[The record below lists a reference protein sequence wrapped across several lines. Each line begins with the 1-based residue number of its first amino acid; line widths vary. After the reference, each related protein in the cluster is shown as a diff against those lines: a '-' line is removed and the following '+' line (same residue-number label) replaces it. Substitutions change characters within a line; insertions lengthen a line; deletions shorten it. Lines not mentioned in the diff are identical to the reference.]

1 MNSLLINVGKK
12 SKKASFIKLDTKK
25 KNKVLKDYLLLNLK
39 LYFDKF
45 EVNKVL
51 NKASACAK
59 YAQRF
64 LNLKRGSLFVFGNQA
79 QASGE
84 GVG

>member
-1 MNSLLINVGKK
+1 MEYLY
-12 SKKASFIKLDTKK
+12 KL
-25 KNKVLKDYLLLNLK
+25 
-39 LYFDKF
+39 

-64 LNLKRGSLFVFGNQA
+64 LNLKRGSLFFFGNQA
-79 QASGE
+79 KASGE

>member
-1 MNSLLINVGKK
+1 MKNASLI
-12 SKKASFIKLDTKK
+12 IKLSND
-25 KNKVLKDYLLLNLK
+25 LH
-39 LYFDKF
+39 KF

-79 QASGE
+79 QALGE
-84 GVG
+84 GAG

>member
-1 MNSLLINVGKK
+1 MKNALSI
-12 SKKASFIKLDTKK
+12 IKVSND
-25 KNKVLKDYLLLNLK
+25 
-39 LYFDKF
+39 LYEF

-84 GVG
+84 GAG

>member
-1 MNSLLINVGKK
+1 MKN
-12 SKKASFIKLDTKK
+12 ASSIIKLQNDPH
-25 KNKVLKDYLLLNLK
+25 
-39 LYFDKF
+39 KF
-45 EVNKVL
+45 EANKVL

-84 GVG
+84 GAG

>member
-1 MNSLLINVGKK
+1 MKN
-12 SKKASFIKLDTKK
+12 ASSIIKVSDDLH
-25 KNKVLKDYLLLNLK
+25 K
-39 LYFDKF
+39 L

-59 YAQRF
+59 YAPRF

-84 GVG
+84 EVG

>member
-1 MNSLLINVGKK
+1 MKNALSI
-12 SKKASFIKLDTKK
+12 IKISND
-25 KNKVLKDYLLLNLK
+25 
-39 LYFDKF
+39 LYEF
-45 EVNKVL
+45 EANKVL

-84 GVG
+84 GAG